1 MAPSYAASSR
11 QRRMPWGKCSS
22 SGSGTAPMPHIPQ
35 GQGAGPSSITIR
47 TASPGRSL
55 ITRTNFSIFNT
66 SEILLRA
73 CPSTHR
79 RLEGVKDEVSAKKTK
94 IILKKG
100 TAVPQYEILPSPL
113 LINHVYQPK
122 RQGLPMQNSFGQ
134 KGYGKKKQIN
144 SYTKCHRHN
153 HFGSGQFCFVDRN

>member
-1 MAPSYAASSR
+1 
-11 QRRMPWGKCSS
+11 MPWVKCSS

-47 TASPGRSL
+47 TATPGRRL

-66 SEILLRA
+66 SEILFRA
-73 CPSTHR
+73 CHSTHR

-113 LINHVYQPK
+113 LINHVYPK
-122 RQGLPMQNSFGQ
+122 LSQYIVYHVRYRRRVTSEDNRNLLVLIPLPEMKFNHSPLPVGQ
-134 KGYGKKKQIN
+134 
-144 SYTKCHRHN
+144 T
-153 HFGSGQFCFVDRN
+153 GQSSR